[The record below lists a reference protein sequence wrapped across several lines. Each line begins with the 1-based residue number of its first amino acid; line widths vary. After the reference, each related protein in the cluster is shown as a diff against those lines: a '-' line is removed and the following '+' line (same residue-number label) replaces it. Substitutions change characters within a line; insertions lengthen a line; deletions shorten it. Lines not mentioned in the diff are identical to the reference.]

1 MDATFYQTKIA
12 PTMRRVLDDERGGRM
27 TRDEAIQ
34 NIYKFFE
41 DNEEEY
47 IKQMRAS
54 ARRQKKAER
63 KDEVE
68 E

>member
-1 MDATFYQTKIA
+1 
-12 PTMRRVLDDERGGRM
+12 M